1 MLIDDF
7 RINALTRRILGCA
20 IEVHRVLGPGLLES
34 IYLQCL
40 QYELSTNGLR
50 FVAQK
55 GVPILY
61 KGITLEACYRID
73 LIVEDI
79 VVVEVKCVDALL
91 PVHQAQ
97 TVTYL
102 RLTGCPA
109 ALLINF
115 NVPRLMDGVRRLLNT
130 RTEGTKGA
138 EDTVSTRRLGGAEQ
152 HGPDAGSL
160 ASLRDARRTSVTLSS
175 PFPP

>member
-7 RINALTRRILGCA
+7 RINALTRQILGCA

-55 GVPILY
+55 AVPIRY
-61 KGITLEACYRID
+61 KGVNLEASYRID
-73 LIVEDI
+73 LVVEDI

-97 TVTYL
+97 AVTYL
-102 RLTGCPA
+102 RLTECPA

-115 NVPRLMDGVRRLLNT
+115 NVARLMDGVRRLLNT
-130 RTEGTKGA
+130 HTERTKRAADTASTRSREGTETHEA
-138 EDTVSTRRLGGAEQ
+138 
-152 HGPDAGSL
+152 DAGSTGRP
-160 ASLRDARRTSVTLSS
+160 ATPAD
-175 PFPP
+175 